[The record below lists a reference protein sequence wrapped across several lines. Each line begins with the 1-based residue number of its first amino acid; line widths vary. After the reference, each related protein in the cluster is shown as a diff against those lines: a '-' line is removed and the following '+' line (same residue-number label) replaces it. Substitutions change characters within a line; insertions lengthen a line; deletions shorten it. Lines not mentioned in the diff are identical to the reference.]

1 MSGTSKGGKLRWGQT
16 WFSVFN
22 RIHNRRAEDLTK
34 TWQMNGGGTS
44 APLADELCQLE
55 VRVVFTI
62 GLRDCHDSQRRSWT
76 SPPKLGP
83 APGWR
88 TQPDEPYRQ
97 LSLWDNVGDAP
108 QNIQRDDLVEAS
120 TEKSALG
127 ETQTLIEDVVDD
139 TILEMAWARVK
150 ANRGAPGPDGI
161 TLAEFPEW
169 FRPQWSTVR
178 QQLIDGSYRPSPARR
193 VTIDKPDGG
202 TRELGIP
209 VQRGLSIEF
218 LAEQG
223 LFNLEEYWESL
234 HQ

>member
-1 MSGTSKGGKLRWGQT
+1 
-16 WFSVFN
+16 
-22 RIHNRRAEDLTK
+22 
-34 TWQMNGGGTS
+34 MNS
-44 APLADELCQLE
+44 
-55 VRVVFTI
+55 
-62 GLRDCHDSQRRSWT
+62 
-76 SPPKLGP
+76 
-83 APGWR
+83 

-97 LSLWDNVGDAP
+97 LSLWDNVADSP

-169 FRPQWSTVR
+169 FRPHWSTVR

-209 VQRGLSIEF
+209 NVLDRLIQTAIVLI
-218 LAEQG
+218 LNQI
-223 LFNLEEYWESL
+223 
-234 HQ
+234 

>member
-1 MSGTSKGGKLRWGQT
+1 
-16 WFSVFN
+16 
-22 RIHNRRAEDLTK
+22 
-34 TWQMNGGGTS
+34 MNS
-44 APLADELCQLE
+44 
-55 VRVVFTI
+55 
-62 GLRDCHDSQRRSWT
+62 
-76 SPPKLGP
+76 
-83 APGWR
+83 

-97 LSLWDNVGDAP
+97 LSLWDNVADSP

-209 VQRGLSIEF
+209 NVLDRLIQTAIVLILNQIFDPDFSDSSFGYRPIRSAHGAVKQIQTIIGSKHRWCVDMDLSKFFDRVSHDRLMWRVGRKVRFASARRNWLPSSSVPRKSCEGTVAF
-218 LAEQG
+218 RCELD
-223 LFNLEEYWESL
+223 
-234 HQ
+234 